1 MLRPL
6 APPSIRPP
14 FARYSHAIEV
24 AAGSRLVFVSGQLG
38 VNPDDSV
45 PVTVEGQA
53 ERCFE
58 NIAAILAEA
67 GLGLADIVRVNA
79 FVTARE
85 HMKGYMGVRDRMVGD
100 PPPASTLMIVSG
112 FTRPEFLVEIE
123 VVAAATR
130 VQGVSSPTLLQT
142 NRVV

>member
-6 APPSIRPP
+6 RPQSIRPP

-24 AAGSRLVFVSGQLG
+24 AAGARLVFVSGQLG
-38 VNPDDSV
+38 VKPDDTV
-45 PVTVEGQA
+45 PSTVEDQA
-53 ERCFE
+53 EQCFR
-58 NIAAILAEA
+58 NIAAILLEA
-67 GLGLADIVRVNA
+67 GLGLADIVRIDA

-85 HMKGYMGVRDRMVGD
+85 HMKGYMSVRDRLIGD

-123 VVAAATR
+123 VVAAGPP
-130 VQGVSSPTLLQT
+130 Q
-142 NRVV
+142 